1 MNTYYLP
8 FSFSKTL
15 IPKTVKLMN
24 RDVKIDEHDG
34 KEAAEW
40 KNRRE
45 KLME

>member
-8 FSFSKTL
+8 FSKTL
-15 IPKTVKLMN
+15 IPKTMKLMN
-24 RDVKIDEHDG
+24 QEVKIDEYDG

-40 KNRRE
+40 KNRWE